1 VSDSEQSSN
10 LYIWQSGPRAWMT
23 MHPQSGLGS
32 AGESRAEALDV
43 FQRTWNDRSTVRLVE
58 HAPPRA
64 GTQVERAGDR
74 AIALTVCHAK
84 WSQRLRLAA
93 RDGLVD
99 SIEAA
104 AALDELF
111 ELATK

>member
-1 VSDSEQSSN
+1 
-10 LYIWQSGPRAWMT
+10 MT

-43 FQRTWNDRSTVRLVE
+43 FQRAWNDRSTVRLVE

-64 GTQVERAGDR
+64 GAQERAGDR
-74 AIALTVCHAK
+74 AIALAACHAK

>member
-1 VSDSEQSSN
+1 MEPNVYKWSSMPGEWRM
-10 LYIWQSGPRAWMT
+10 YDPSTGIVTVGKTSGECLAAFEALSNGRAYRVIEGPP
-23 MHPQSGLGS
+23 PQSNVQPFVT
-32 AGESRAEALDV
+32 RATAL
-43 FQRTWNDRSTVRLVE
+43 
-58 HAPPRA
+58 AA
-64 GTQVERAGDR
+64 
-74 AIALTVCHAK
+74 CHAK
-84 WSQRLRLAA
+84 WTQRLRLAA